1 MARRRDTQPN
11 GTRVTL
17 SQIAE
22 LAGVGASAV
31 SNWRRR
37 FDDFPAPVGTAPGGG
52 AYFELEAMEAWLS
65 AHDRLSGGRQ
75 NERLLFEAADILRGV
90 SASNE
95 MTEVLCAAIAL
106 AEACDRGLVG
116 QTSDPA
122 AVDQLISAVEGRDPS
137 LADLFTPLTLIDKDR
152 ASRVFELVSGLDR
165 QSRPTIFEWVLTR
178 RTRFV
183 ETRTSEMLVNLLGE
197 LAFDGTATVFDPAAG
212 EGGFLMAAAQAL
224 GGGASLSGEEINHGA
239 LRLARQRFFV
249 HDIQADVKLGDSLAK
264 DAFPNLRADVVLCD
278 PPYGA
283 KPVHHVSPADP
294 RWLFGFGPRSADFL
308 WLQHAIYHLAESGRG
323 YVLLPAGSLFRRG
336 READL
341 RAEFIR
347 RGAIE
352 AIIALP
358 SGTAQHTSVPLA
370 LWIVQRPAVGRNPRD
385 VLFVDATRDG
395 SADSRPRLD
404 SELMR
409 RIVSTVRGWRQTR
422 RVADEHRGF
431 AATAPVLELLSL
443 GSDLVPARWVH
454 RESTLD
460 VGAVADEFSASAK
473 RVDDAWNVLAH
484 LPHGFSPPRSGG
496 PIPWIPVRDLLASD
510 TATVIKGVNVRPDVD
525 GQPTG
530 TRVLRTR
537 DIKDGTIQDDDPVY
551 VNLDELRGRPALT
564 TPGDIVVSPGGG
576 KPRAVVDERGGH
588 VLARPLEG
596 LRLRTEWLDP
606 HVAAAFLESPRNRRF
621 ATGTTTG
628 WARIDVRELELPVL
642 PIAEAIRLREMLDQ
656 IEQIEQS
663 GRTLSESAQTLREAA
678 LDLAAS
684 PADEGVLG

>member
-1 MARRRDTQPN
+1 MGRPRNTEPKGA
-11 GTRVTL
+11 RVTL

-52 AYFELEAMEAWLS
+52 AYFELEAVEAWLA
-65 AHDRLSGGRQ
+65 AHDRLSGGRE

-90 SASNE
+90 AASNE
-95 MTEVLCAAIAL
+95 VTEILCAAITL
-106 AEACDRGLVG
+106 AEARDRGIAG
-116 QTSDPA
+116 QTHDPA
-122 AVDQLISAVEGRDPS
+122 AVDQLISPVEGGDPS
-137 LADLFTPLTLIDKDR
+137 LADLFTPLTSIDKDR
-152 ASRVFELVSGLDR
+152 ASRVFDLVSNLDR
-165 QSRPTIFEWVLTR
+165 KSRPSIFEWVLTR

-183 ETRTSEMLVNLLGE
+183 ETRTSDMLVNLLGE
-197 LAFDGTATVFDPAAG
+197 LAFDGTAAVFDPAAG
-212 EGGFLMAAAQAL
+212 EGGFLIAAAQAM
-224 GGGASLSGEEINHGA
+224 GGRASLSGQEINQAA
-239 LRLARQRFFV
+239 LRIARQRFFV
-249 HDIQADVKLGDSLAK
+249 HDIQADVKLGDSLAE
-264 DAFPNLRADVVLCD
+264 DAFPNLRADTVVCD

-283 KPVHHVSPADP
+283 KPVQNVSPGDP
-294 RWLFGFGPRSADFL
+294 RWLFGFGPRSADLL
-308 WLQHAIYHLAESGRG
+308 WLQHVIYHLADSGRG
-323 YVLLPAGSLFRRG
+323 YVLLPAGSLIRRG

-358 SGTAQHTSVPLA
+358 SGTAQHTSLPLA
-370 LWIVQRPAVGRNPRD
+370 LWIVQRPSVSRNPRD
-385 VLFVDATRDG
+385 VLFVDATRDD

-404 SELMR
+404 SELVG
-409 RIVSTVRGWRQTR
+409 RIANVVRGWRETG

-431 AATAPVLELLSL
+431 AAAAPVLELLSL
-443 GSDLVPARWVH
+443 DADLVPARWVQ

-473 RVDDAWNVLAH
+473 RVAEARNVLAH
-484 LPHGFSPPRSGG
+484 LPYEFSLPRSGG
-496 PIPWIPVRDLLASD
+496 AIPWIPVRELLTND
-510 TATVIKGVNVRPDVD
+510 TATVIKGSNVRPDED
-525 GQPTG
+525 GRPSG

-551 VNLDELRGRPALT
+551 VNLDELKGRPVLT
-564 TPGDIVVSPGGG
+564 MPGDIVVSPGGG

-606 HVAAAFLESPRNRRF
+606 RVAAAFLESPRNRRF

-628 WARIDVRELELPVL
+628 WARIDVRDLELPVL
-642 PIAEAIRLREMLDQ
+642 PIEEARRLREMLDQ
-656 IEQIEQS
+656 IEHIEQCA
-663 GRTLSESAQTLREAA
+663 RTLSESTQTLREAA
-678 LDLAAS
+678 LDLAAL
-684 PADEGVLG
+684 PTDEGVLG